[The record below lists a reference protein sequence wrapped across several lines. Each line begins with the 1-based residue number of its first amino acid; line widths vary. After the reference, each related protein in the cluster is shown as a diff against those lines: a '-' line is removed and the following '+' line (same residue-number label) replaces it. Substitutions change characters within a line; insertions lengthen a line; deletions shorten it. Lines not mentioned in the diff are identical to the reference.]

1 MFFNYLAVAVRYLKK
16 NLLSFLINL
25 FGLAIGMT
33 AFILIIQ
40 YVRFELSYD
49 NFHKLGDRIYRIQQD
64 RYNKGELTT
73 QWAAGCSAVGQAL
86 YENFPEVETFTRF
99 QTASGII
106 SYDDRRFKE
115 TKIYLAD
122 TSFFEVFSFPLI
134 SGDPSNILEKPFE
147 TVLSESAA
155 NKYFGDE
162 EAVGKSILFNDGLEL
177 NIVGIFKDAPI
188 HSHLHPEIV
197 VSWETLVSL
206 QGPEVN
212 TAWQWDGFFN
222 YIVLSPQTDYKEFEA
237 KIPAFIEERVGEELR
252 QYNSWA
258 IYNLQP
264 LRKIHLYS
272 DFMMEMEDNGN
283 ARSTYAL
290 LIVAVFLVLIA
301 WINYINLSTA
311 KSLER
316 AKEVGIRKIS
326 GAGRGQLIRQF
337 LSESVLINLLS
348 VFFSVILVQLLN
360 PVFNQITGKSL
371 DFNFFGNPG
380 FWGILF
386 LVFIAGAV
394 LSGTYPAFFL
404 SSFKPALIIKGNYGK
419 QTRGI
424 ILRKS
429 LVIFQFIASLVL
441 ISGTLV
447 VYRQI
452 SFMQHYDLG
461 VDIEKVLVLPG
472 PNIVDST
479 YTETF
484 NAFKEVLLRNPDI
497 SKVST
502 STSVPGR
509 KAIWNAGGIH
519 LLSQDVTEGNQYRI
533 IGMDFDFVDL
543 YGLTILEGR
552 NFSPEYGMNSETVL
566 FNEKAIRLIG
576 FDDYRE
582 ALDKQIFFWGDTF
595 RIVGILKN
603 YHQQGL
609 KELQDPLIFRFFES
623 VTAYYSIK
631 FVPTADIQANIS
643 FVQEQW
649 DIFFSKNPFEYFFL
663 DEYYNEQYKDELQ
676 FGTVFGSFSLLAI
689 IIACLGLFGLSSY
702 ATTQRAREIGIRKVL
717 GASIPQSIL
726 LLVRYFLNQILIAVP
741 VGLAIAYF
749 IMTRWIQNFPF
760 RISIGWWFFVL
771 PVSIVLIIAFV
782 TVIAQVFKTANVN
795 PAESLRYE

>member
-1 MFFNYLAVAVRYLKK
+1 MFFNSIAVALRYLKK
-16 NLLSFLINL
+16 SLLSFLINL
-25 FGLAIGMT
+25 LGLAIGMT

-49 NFHKLGDRIYRIQQD
+49 NFHDLGDRIYRIQQD

-86 YENFPEVETFTRF
+86 YENFPEVENFTRF
-99 QTASGII
+99 STAEGII

-122 TSFFEVFSFPLI
+122 SSFFEVFSFSLI
-134 SGDPSNILEKPFE
+134 EGDPSNILEKPFE
-147 TVLSESAA
+147 TALSESAA
-155 NKYFGDE
+155 TKYFGDE
-162 EAVGKSILFNDGLEL
+162 EAVGKSLLFNDGLEL
-177 NIVGIFKDAPI
+177 NIVGIFRDAPI
-188 HSHLHPEIV
+188 HSHLHPGIV

-212 TAWQWDGFFN
+212 TAWQWDGFLN

-237 KIPAFIEERVGEELR
+237 KIPAYIEERVGDELR
-252 QYNSWA
+252 QFNSWA
-258 IYNLQP
+258 VYNLQP

-272 DFMMEMEDNGN
+272 DFMMEMEVNGN

-290 LIVAVFLVLIA
+290 LIVAIFLVLIA

-326 GAGRGQLIRQF
+326 GASRDQLIRQF
-337 LSESVLINLLS
+337 LSESILINLLGALLAI
-348 VFFSVILVQLLN
+348 ILVQLLN
-360 PVFNQITGKSL
+360 PVFNQITGKPL
-371 DFNFFGNPG
+371 DFGIPGNPA
-380 FWGILF
+380 FWGIML
-386 LVFIAGAV
+386 LVFITGAV

-404 SSFKPALIIKGNYGK
+404 SSFKPAIIIKGNYGK
-419 QTRGI
+419 QARGI

-429 LVIFQFIASLVL
+429 LVIFQFITSLIL

-461 VDIEKVLVLPG
+461 VDIENILVLPG
-472 PNIVDST
+472 PNITDST

-484 NAFKEVLLRNPDI
+484 NAFKEELLRNPNI

-509 KAIWNAGGIH
+509 KATWNAGGIH

-543 YGLTILEGR
+543 YGLQVLEGR
-552 NFSPEYGMNSETVL
+552 NFSPEYGMNPETVL
-566 FNEKAIRLIG
+566 FNENAIRLIG
-576 FDDYRE
+576 FDDYKE

-609 KELQDPLIFRFFES
+609 KEVQDPLIFRFFES
-623 VTAYYSIK
+623 VTAYYSVK
-631 FVPTADIQANIS
+631 LVPAADIQALLP

-649 DIFFSKNPFEYFFL
+649 EIFFSKNPFEYFFL
-663 DEYYNEQYKDELQ
+663 DEYYNEQYKDDLQ

-702 ATTQRAREIGIRKVL
+702 ATTQRTREIGIRKVL
-717 GASIPQSIL
+717 GASVPQSIL
-726 LLVRYFLNQILIAVP
+726 LLVRYFLNQILISVP
-741 VGLAIAYF
+741 IGLAGSYF
-749 IMTRWIQNFPF
+749 IMSHWIRNFPF

-771 PVSIVLIIAFV
+771 PVLVVLIISLI

>member
-1 MFFNYLAVAVRYLKK
+1 MFFNYLGVAIRYLKK

-25 FGLAIGMT
+25 LGLAIGMT

-49 NFHKLGDRIYRIQQD
+49 NFHELGDRIYRIQQD

-86 YENFPEVETFTRF
+86 YENFPEVENFTRF

-122 TSFFEVFSFPLI
+122 TSFFDVFSFPLI
-134 SGDPSNILEKPFE
+134 EGDPSEILKKPFE

-155 NKYFGDE
+155 AKYFGDE
-162 EAVGKSILFNDGLEL
+162 ETVGKSILFNDGLEL

-188 HSHLHPEIV
+188 NSHLYPEIV
-197 VSWETLVSL
+197 VSWETLISL
-206 QGPEVN
+206 RGSDVYN
-212 TAWQWDGFFN
+212 TWQWDGFFN
-222 YIVLSPQTDYKEFEA
+222 YIVLSPRTDYKEFEA
-237 KIPAFIEERVGEELR
+237 KIPAFIEERVGDELR

-272 DFMMEMEDNGN
+272 DFMMEMEVNGN

-290 LIVAVFLVLIA
+290 LIVAIFLVLIA

-337 LSESVLINLLS
+337 LSESILINLLGIILAI
-348 VFFSVILVQLLN
+348 ILVQLLN
-360 PVFNQITGKSL
+360 PLFNQITGKSL
-371 DFNFFGNPG
+371 DFGILGNPG
-380 FWGILF
+380 FWCIML
-386 LVFIAGAV
+386 LVFITGAV

-404 SSFKPALIIKGNYGK
+404 SSFKPAIIIKGNYGK

-429 LVIFQFIASLVL
+429 LVIFQFITSLIL

-452 SFMQHYDLG
+452 SFMQHYELG
-461 VDIEKVLVLPG
+461 VDIDNVLVLPG
-472 PNIVDST
+472 PNITDST

-484 NAFKEVLLRNPDI
+484 NAFKEELLRNPNI
-497 SKVST
+497 LKVAT
-502 STSVPGR
+502 STAIPGR

-543 YGLTILEGR
+543 YGLTVLEGR

-566 FNEKAIRLIG
+566 FNENAIRLIG

-595 RIVGILKN
+595 RIVGVLKN

-609 KELQDPLIFRFFES
+609 KEVQDPLIFRFYES

-631 FVPTADIQANIS
+631 LLPAADIQAILP
-643 FVQEQW
+643 FVREQW
-649 DIFFSKNPFEYFFL
+649 EIFFSKNPFEYFFL
-663 DEYYNEQYKDELQ
+663 DEYYNEQYKDDLQ

-702 ATTQRAREIGIRKVL
+702 ATTQRTKEIGIRKVL
-717 GASIPQSIL
+717 GASVPKSIL
-726 LLVRYFLNQILIAVP
+726 LLIRYFLNQILIAFP
-741 VGLAIAYF
+741 IGLAISYF
-749 IMTRWIQNFPF
+749 IMSRWIQNFPF
-760 RISIGWWFFVL
+760 RISIGWWFFVI
-771 PVSIVLIIAFV
+771 PVLIILIIALV
-782 TVIAQVFKTANVN
+782 TIIAQVFKTANVN

>member
-16 NLLSFLINL
+16 NLLPFTINL
-25 FGLAIGMT
+25 LGLAIGMT

-49 NFHKLGDRIYRIQQD
+49 NFHELGDRIYRIQQD

-86 YENFPEVETFTRF
+86 YENFPEVENFTRF
-99 QTASGII
+99 QTAAGII
-106 SYDDRRFKE
+106 SYNERRFKE
-115 TKIYLAD
+115 QKIYLAD
-122 TSFFEVFSFPLI
+122 TSFFEVFSFQLVK
-134 SGDPSNILEKPFE
+134 GDPSEILKKPFE

-155 NKYFGDE
+155 AKYFGDE
-162 EAVGKSILFNDGLEL
+162 YPIGKSLLFNDGLEL
-177 NIVGIFKDAPI
+177 NIVGIFRDAPTN
-188 HSHLHPEIV
+188 SHLYPTIV

-206 QGPEVN
+206 QGPDVN

-222 YIVLSPQTDYKEFEA
+222 YILLSPQSYYKEFEA
-237 KIPAFIEERVGEELR
+237 KIPAFIEERVGDELR

-264 LRKIHLYS
+264 IRKIHLYS
-272 DFMMEMEDNGN
+272 DFMMEMEVNGN

-326 GAGRGQLIRQF
+326 GAARGQLIRQF
-337 LSESVLINLLS
+337 LSESILINLLGII
-348 VFFSVILVQLLN
+348 VAIILIQLLN
-360 PVFNQITGKSL
+360 PVFIQITGKPL
-371 DFNFFGNPG
+371 DFGLLVNPG
-380 FWGILF
+380 FWGVML
-386 LVFIAGAV
+386 LAFITGAI

-404 SSFKPALIIKGNYGK
+404 SSFKPAIIIKGKFDK
-419 QTRGI
+419 QTKGI

-429 LVIFQFIASLVL
+429 LVIFQFITSLIL

-447 VYRQI
+447 VYKQI
-452 SFMQHYDLG
+452 SFMQQYDLG
-461 VDIEKVLVLPG
+461 VNIEDVLVLPG
-472 PNIVDST
+472 PNITDST

-484 NAFKEVLLRNPDI
+484 NAFKEELLRNPNI
-497 SKVST
+497 SEVAT
-502 STSVPGR
+502 STAVPGR
-509 KAIWNAGGIH
+509 KATWNAGGIH

-543 YGLTILEGR
+543 YGLTLLEGR

-566 FNEKAIRLIG
+566 FNEKGIRLLG
-576 FDDYRE
+576 FDEYRE

-609 KELQDPLIFRFFES
+609 KEVQDPLIFRFFES

-643 FVQEQW
+643 FVREQW
-649 DIFFSKNPFEYFFL
+649 EIFFSKNPFEYFFL
-663 DEYYNEQYKDELQ
+663 DEYYQEQYKDELQ

-702 ATTQRAREIGIRKVL
+702 STTQRTKEIGIRKVL
-717 GASIPQSIL
+717 GASVPQSIL
-726 LLVRYFLNQILIAVP
+726 LLVRYFVNQILIAVP
-741 VGLAIAYF
+741 IGLAISFF
-749 IMTRWIQNFPF
+749 IMSRWIQNFPF

-771 PVSIVLIIAFV
+771 PVLVVLIIALV